1 MATLKGI
8 KVGSYYKGSNNQYYI
23 WSAVGG
29 GQWMGHTKPT
39 APNGT
44 QLKDSEIPAGA
55 PAHPVQAAP
64 ASSPTASPAST
75 GKTSVA
81 SGIGPDDDGDAVTIV
96 IRNPTINASSFKA
109 GNSYSGD
116 PQSGTL
122 RYPKDPGI
130 NATADYVLFE
140 FFNYAP
146 PFGRN
151 SSRTADTL
159 NYIQTSGYPGYSDY
173 MQSQERSWA
182 SPSKI
187 GPIMMYMPEDIGDQ
201 MGADWGGAGFGATAA
216 GLMNVAGTKTDKF
229 TLGGFAAAIPGV
241 VKTGAFEAIRKG
253 LNAATGSNISQNQLL
268 GGVTGTVIN
277 PNVEM
282 MYDAPKLR
290 TWSLKFKMVARNN
303 DESKEIRAICQR
315 FKKALLPT
323 YGGQALGGT
332 LQASNLLTIPPLCQ
346 VTYMNGNNVHE
357 YLPRYKLA
365 ALTDVDI
372 SYTPDGAYATY
383 MGGAPVAT
391 EITINFAETKLI
403 FEHEVQESGKA
414 Y

>member
-1 MATLKGI
+1 MASTNI
-8 KVGSYYKGSNNQYYI
+8 KAGSYYKGTDGKFYVYKNGKFKPHTSV
-23 WSAVGG
+23 SAPRSG
-29 GQWMGHTKPT
+29 K
-39 APNGT
+39 
-44 QLKDSEIPAGA
+44 QLKDSDIPAGSPAA
-55 PAHPVQAAP
+55 PNQAAP
-64 ASSPTASPAST
+64 AASPTSPA
-75 GKTSVA
+75 A
-81 SGIGPDDDGDAVTIV
+81 GIGPDNDGDSTTIV
-96 IRNPTINASSFKA
+96 IRNPSINASSFKA
-109 GNSYSGD
+109 GNSYKAG
-116 PQSGTL
+116 PQSDTL

-130 NATADYVLFE
+130 NATSDYVLFE

-151 SSRTADTL
+151 KERVVDTL
-159 NYIQTSGYPGYSDY
+159 NYIQTTGYPGYSNY
-173 MQSQERSWA
+173 MQSQERTWA
-182 SPSKI
+182 SPAKM
-187 GPIMMYMPEDIGDQ
+187 GPIMMYMPEDLGDQ
-201 MGADWGGAGFGATAA
+201 MGADWGGAGFSATQAGMAA
-216 GLMNVAGTKTDKF
+216 AAGTKMDK
-229 TLGGFAAAIPGV
+229 LNAVWSSLPGV
-241 VKTGAFEAIRKG
+241 VKTGTFDQIRKG
-253 LNAATGSNISQNQLL
+253 INTVTGGNISLNQIL
-268 GGVTGTVIN
+268 GGVTGTVLN

-290 TWSLKFKMVARNN
+290 NWSLKFKMVARTA

-332 LQASNLLTIPPLCQ
+332 INAGNLLTIPPLCQ

-383 MGGAPVAT
+383 IDGAPVAT
-391 EITINFAETKLI
+391 EITVNFAETKLI